1 MYTQEYGMLPY
12 MKIERLHTR
21 GKTAGRNG
29 EAPGGRGSR
38 GGHAYQKLRDALKSG
53 ALKPGD
59 RVMEVPVAKQLNVS
73 RTPVRE
79 ALLQLE
85 REGLLVTRGSERV
98 VANPTKEEFVDLYIC
113 RAALERLVA
122 ERSARLA
129 TPSDIEFMA
138 AALDEAKAAIA
149 AGDHVGVIDA
159 NTRFHDRMVE
169 SARMPPLRQLMGT
182 IRGPIL
188 IARRH
193 LLSDAAVEDAI
204 WEEHSALLDAIRQR
218 DFRRAQELMQLHMN
232 NDIER
237 GSRTF

>member
-1 MYTQEYGMLPY
+1 MTELRRSAPLYQQVYGVLRRRILEGKYGPGETML
-12 MKIERLHTR
+12 E
-21 GKTAGRNG
+21 
-29 EAPGGRGSR
+29 SR
-38 GGHAYQKLRDALKSG
+38 IARAL
-53 ALKPGD
+53 
-59 RVMEVPVAKQLNVS
+59 EVS

-98 VANPTKEEFVDLYIC
+98 VANPTKEEFVNLYIC

-122 ERSARLA
+122 ERAARLA
-129 TPSDIEFMA
+129 TQSEIKLMA

-159 NTRFHDRMVE
+159 NTRFHDQMVE
-169 SARMPPLRQLMGT
+169 STRMPPLRQLMET

-188 IARRH
+188 IARRDV
-193 LLSDAAVEDAI
+193 LSDVAVEEAI

-218 DFRRAQELMQLHMN
+218 DPQKAQELMELHMN
-232 NDIER
+232 NDMER
-237 GSRTF
+237 GSRIL